1 MLVYYLLAGKGAY
14 AGDGLVI
21 RAGERATRVG
31 QNIWCCLILWLIL
44 KYKDIIKMSS
54 NPMEVYLLYQRV
66 CLSIAAM
73 ASKKD

>member
-31 QNIWCCLILWLIL
+31 QNI
-44 KYKDIIKMSS
+44 
-54 NPMEVYLLYQRV
+54 
-66 CLSIAAM
+66 
-73 ASKKD
+73 